1 MDIRFHALTP
11 TSRFTNTDID
21 VPLGFLSTE
30 MTDLGFYGDPTF
42 EPSSALLLSAL
53 PPVNL
58 AVELQFPRRHRAD
71 SLRCHTALDKNS
83 FGDALGVQLK
93 VESHLA
99 SYTAIHWTW
108 NPAIGWLTPHWVTKS
123 GSTIPV
129 FIVLI
134 DATPP
139 VFQLTGD
146 SGALNVNFNNA
157 GTNVT
162 FGIVVSG
169 I

>member
-1 MDIRFHALTP
+1 MLICVANYNFLVGTEQIPSGATP
-11 TSRFTNTDID
+11 T
-21 VPLGFLSTE
+21 LG
-30 MTDLGFYGDPTF
+30 
-42 EPSSALLLSAL
+42 
-53 PPVNL
+53 
-58 AVELQFPRRHRAD
+58 
-71 SLRCHTALDKNS
+71 KNS

>member
-1 MDIRFHALTP
+1 MTFRDINLFVVVVGTTTGELGSGSAVYNFLVGTEQTPSGATP
-11 TSRFTNTDID
+11 T
-21 VPLGFLSTE
+21 LG
-30 MTDLGFYGDPTF
+30 
-42 EPSSALLLSAL
+42 
-53 PPVNL
+53 
-58 AVELQFPRRHRAD
+58 
-71 SLRCHTALDKNS
+71 KNS
-83 FGDALGVQLK
+83 FGDILGGVQLK
-93 VESHLA
+93 LESHLA

-108 NPAIGWLTPHWVTKS
+108 NPAIGLLTPHWVTKS

-134 DATPP
+134 DAS
-139 VFQLTGD
+139 D
-146 SGALNVNFNNA
+146 SASVTANRRLRRDFNNA